1 MYPSGTYTFTKDG
14 SPVVEGGR
22 ITKGGN
28 KLYINNATAGDS
40 GAYSCSAKS
49 QDSLVTKKPTEDLSF
64 TVIGKSTKCFYL
76 R

>member
-14 SPVVEGGR
+14 SPVAEGGR

-28 KLYINNATAGDS
+28 KLYINNATEGDS
-40 GAYSCSAKS
+40 GTYSCSATS
-49 QDSLVTKKPTEDLSF
+49 QDSLVTKKPTGDLSF